1 MTDAR
6 ILLVEDDEGLTA
18 ALEMFLTAK
27 GYNVVTANDGS
38 AALERLGEQPF
49 DLIITDMMMPGMS
62 GCELLA
68 RLKDSPPEPSPAVI
82 VMTGKGTVEI
92 ALDIMK
98 SGVSAFLRKPLNMD
112 ELEVAVSTAID
123 RNRLDRKLKGYYQE
137 LDAKVAARTRELTL
151 LNSFT
156 SLVNSSFDIELILR
170 DAVEYLNECLLADSA
185 WIYMVDEGTDTLRL
199 RACKNFDPAF
209 EGMVKTLDMKKGF
222 SGRTFRDGGAFIF
235 NDLSKVNVPIASA
248 VASHGYTSAMHAAI
262 KSGERV
268 HGSMGVASKSGYE
281 FKDADLQL
289 LTSFGNQI
297 GVAIEKIRLFEREK
311 AAALGFK
318 KKADELVILN
328 EMGNMLRVS
337 IDLEL
342 AARAVVST
350 VSQGLGLD
358 RVCLWLLG
366 EDRNTLTLRAC
377 KGVDEHMAGT
387 TVRMDNR
394 TLSGRAPD
402 RDSAVVVHD
411 PICGRLELD
420 IKGPAQVSGSVAA
433 IPLLT
438 RIPGSQGINCWEH
451 FGCREDSCPAF
462 ANPLACWMVDESCV
476 RKFKESAGLVDKMKV
491 CGGCEVY
498 RTSMKGECIGML
510 CVERS
515 EGALSPDD
523 IKTLGVYANTAAA
536 ALENIRLLD
545 RMVTS
550 ERFID
555 SIMANMA
562 SGLLV
567 TDLSGRVR
575 MINNVG
581 AQILR
586 LEPTTLTGASIVDM
600 LPETARLVSVED
612 GNLGQV
618 GHEVVIRTGD
628 GPVPVG
634 FSNSYLREHGG
645 EPDGVIVV
653 FRDLS
658 EIRRLQERVRE
669 ADRFAAIGKV
679 AAGVAH
685 EIRNPL
691 FGITSVAQIL
701 GREIP
706 QDSPHK
712 VLIDAML
719 SETSRLNTLV
729 EELLLYGRSTK
740 ISAVPTDLKELLE
753 GVIEFHSPAIRG
765 KGVAV
770 VREFGE
776 STPLVMVDQHQMR
789 QIFLN
794 LLWNALDAMPQ
805 GGEVRVGATAAGGGT
820 VISVADNGSGI
831 PKDELPKVF
840 DLFFTTKDKGTGLGL
855 AICRKI
861 IEDHGGNV
869 SIRSRKGEG
878 TTVELFLPHGNL

>member
-1 MTDAR
+1 MTHAR
-6 ILLVEDDEGLTA
+6 ILLVEDDEGLSD

-27 GYNVVTANDGS
+27 GYKVVTASDGG
-38 AALERLGEQPF
+38 AALARLGGQPF
-49 DLIITDMMMPGMS
+49 DLIITDVMMPGMS

-68 RLKDSPPEPSPAVI
+68 RLNDSPPEPAPAVI

-185 WIYMVDEGTDTLRL
+185 WIYMVDEGTETLKL
-199 RACKNFDPAF
+199 RASKNFDPAF
-209 EGMVKTLDMKKGF
+209 EGMVDTLDMKEGF
-222 SGRTFRDGGAFIF
+222 SGRTFKDGGAFIY
-235 NDLSKVNVPIASA
+235 NDLAKVKVPIAGA

-281 FKDADLQL
+281 FKDSDLQL

-366 EDRNTLTLRAC
+366 EDRSTLTLRAC
-377 KGVDEHMAGT
+377 KGVDENMAGA
-387 TVRMDNR
+387 TVRMDYPGQR
-394 TLSGRAPD
+394 RGG
-402 RDSAVVVHD
+402 VVHD

-420 IKGPAQVSGSVAA
+420 IKGPARVSGPVAA

-438 RIPGSQGINCWEH
+438 RVPGGRSVNCWEH

-476 RKFKESAGLVDKMKV
+476 RKFNESAGLVDKMKV
-491 CGGCEVY
+491 CGSCDVY

-510 CVERS
+510 CVERTG
-515 EGALSPDD
+515 GALSPDD
-523 IKTLGVYANTAAA
+523 VKTLGVYANTAAA

-567 TDLSGRVR
+567 TDLKGRVR
-575 MINNVG
+575 MINSVG

-586 LEPTTLTGASIVDM
+586 LEPTTLTGASIVEM

-612 GNLGQV
+612 GGSGQV

-634 FSNSYLREHGG
+634 YSNSYLREHGG

-712 VLIDAML
+712 MLIDAML

-753 GVIEFHSPAIRG
+753 GVIEFHSPAIRE
-765 KGVAV
+765 KGVTV
-770 VREFGE
+770 VREFGG

-805 GGEVRVGATAAGGGT
+805 GGEVRVGTAAAKDGT
-820 VISVADNGSGI
+820 VISVSDNGSGI

-861 IEDHGGNV
+861 IEDHGGSV
-869 SIRSRKGEG
+869 SIMSRRGEG
-878 TTVELFLPHGNL
+878 TTVELFLPHSNP